1 MAWLCCSLSIDRH
14 VFMHF
19 RLQKG
24 LDLPISGVPE
34 QRIHDAAPVQH
45 VAVVGVDY
53 NDLKATMRVAE
64 GDRVKRGQALFEHK
78 KLPGVCYTAPGAGEI
93 VAIHRGARRALLSI
107 VIRVDEVEEAVTFD
121 THDAASLATLD
132 TDRAVEQLC
141 ASGLWTSLRTR
152 PFSKVPDPQTRPS
165 AILVTAMDTHPL
177 AADVSLLIAQHPD
190 DFQNGLKVL
199 SRLTEGK
206 VWVCAA
212 PGAKIALPD
221 GAAQIARADFEGP
234 HPAGLPGTHIH
245 FLSPVSESR
254 TAWYVGAQDV
264 IAIGKLF
271 TTGQLDVSRVV
282 SLAGPV
288 VKQPRLVRTR
298 VGASLVELTEGQL
311 NAGKNRLISGS
322 VFGGRTGREAL
333 AYLGP
338 YHQQVSC
345 LKEGNDREFMHF
357 MRAGVN
363 KHSVLNI
370 FISRLLGEKR
380 LDMTTTTNG
389 SPRAMVP
396 VGNYELVM
404 PLDILPT
411 QLLRYLVVG
420 DTEMAQK
427 LGALELDED
436 DLALCTY
443 VCAGKYEYGPILRDI
458 LARIE
463 KEG

>member
-1 MAWLCCSLSIDRH
+1 
-14 VFMHF
+14 MHF

-34 QRIHDAAPVQH
+34 QRIHEAAPVQH

-53 NDLKATMRVAE
+53 IDLKPTMRVAE
-64 GDRVKRGQALFEHK
+64 GDRVKRGQTLFEHK
-78 KLPGVCYTAPGAGEI
+78 KLPGVCFTAPAGGEV
-93 VAIHRGARRALLSI
+93 VAIHRGARRALLSM
-107 VIRVDEVEEAVTFD
+107 VIRIDDAEEAVDFGA
-121 THDAASLATLD
+121 HDAAALAGLD
-132 TDRAVEQLC
+132 RQLVVAQLC
-141 ASGLWTSLRTR
+141 ASGLWTALRTR
-152 PFSKVPDPQTRPS
+152 PFSKVPDPERTPD
-165 AILVTAMDTHPL
+165 AIVVTAMDSNPL
-177 AADVSLLIAQHPD
+177 AADVALVVAQHPA
-190 DFQNGLKVL
+190 DFQNGLAVL
-199 SRLTEGK
+199 SRLTEGA
-206 VWVCAA
+206 VWVCAS
-212 PGAKIALPD
+212 PGARIDLP
-221 GAAQIARADFEGP
+221 AATPQIKRADFEGP

-245 FLSPVSESR
+245 FLTPVSERR
-254 TAWYVGAQDV
+254 TVWYVGAQDV

-271 TTGQLDVSRVV
+271 TTGQLYVERVV

-288 VKQPRLVRTR
+288 VKQPRLLRTR

-311 NAGKNRLISGS
+311 KAGKNRVISGS
-322 VFGGRTGREAL
+322 VFGGRTARDAV

-345 LKEGNDREFMHF
+345 LKEGDDREFMHF

-363 KHSVLNI
+363 KHSVMNI
-370 FISRLLGEKR
+370 FISKLLGEKR

-396 VGNYELVM
+396 IGNYEEVM

-411 QLLRYLVVG
+411 QLLRYLIVG

-443 VCAGKYEYGPILRDI
+443 VCAGKYEYGPILRDT
-458 LARIE
+458 LTRIE